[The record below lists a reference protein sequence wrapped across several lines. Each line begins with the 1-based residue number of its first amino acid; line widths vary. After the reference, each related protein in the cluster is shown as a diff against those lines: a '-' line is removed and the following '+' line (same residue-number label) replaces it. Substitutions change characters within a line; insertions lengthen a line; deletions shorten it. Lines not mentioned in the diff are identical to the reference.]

1 MSKKFYISI
10 FIFLLAGLVF
20 STIPTLAQTEAD
32 LPSPG
37 LTPDSPFYFLERF
50 FEGIGT
56 FFTFG
61 DVAKAKRY
69 AELAAER
76 IAEAK
81 TVVDKGKP
89 EVAEKALKR
98 YQEHLEK
105 SLAKAEEA
113 QAKGESVAEVTEI
126 VSQATIKHLAVLEEV
141 LEKVPES
148 AKSAILQAREVSKTG
163 QIKAL
168 EALSK
173 EKQEKAVKLNIQAI
187 QNRLEKIKS
196 EARKGNEQGVE
207 RTMADFAAFQTL
219 LVKKG
224 KENKMILASLVAEDI
239 TEQIEDL
246 DKVEDDVENLSP
258 KMVERV
264 KAIKVSAINGQVDVL
279 RSLAEV
285 NPEKAAEIFGVAAE
299 KRLNKAKKEAEDKDI
314 EKAEEAIKEFEK
326 YAAFGQEISKIAQ
339 GIGKDTTTVEQLVA
353 RATTHHLE
361 VLNDIYN
368 KVPEQAKEAIEKAM
382 IVSETGRQQAVEA
395 LKGKGAL
402 ENIPETVPVPW
413 EVKEKVFK
421 ERKIPKQEIP
431 EKEKTGKSEVE
442 TPKVEKPKTKKPEI
456 EEMEKLETEKVEKPE
471 AEKPE
476 VEIPEISPGLP
487 AR

>member
-1 MSKKFYISI
+1 MGKKFYTSIS
-10 FIFLLAGLVF
+10 IFLLAGLVF
-20 STIPTLAQTEAD
+20 STIPSLAQTEST

-37 LTPDSPFYFLERF
+37 LTPDNPFYFLERF

-69 AELAAER
+69 TKLAAER
-76 IAEAK
+76 VAEAK
-81 TVVDKGKP
+81 AVVDKNKP

-98 YQEHLEK
+98 YQECLEK

-113 QAKGESVAEVTEI
+113 QAKGKSVAEVTEI

-141 LEKVPES
+141 LEKVPEP
-148 AKSAILQAREVSKTG
+148 AKSAVLQAREVSKTG
-163 QIKAL
+163 HVKAL

-173 EKQEKAVKLNIQAI
+173 EKPERAVKLNIQAI
-187 QNRLEKIKS
+187 QNRLGKIKS
-196 EARKGNEQGVE
+196 EAAN
-207 RTMADFAAFQTL
+207 
-219 LVKKG
+219 
-224 KENKMILASLVAEDI
+224 LVAEAM
-239 TEQIEDL
+239 TNQIEDL
-246 DKVEDDVENLSP
+246 DEIEDEVENFSP
-258 KMVERV
+258 QMTERV
-264 KAIKVSAINGQVDVL
+264 KIIKTNAINGQIDIL

-285 NPEKAAEIFGVAAE
+285 NPEKAAEIFGAAAE
-299 KRLNKAKKEAEDKDI
+299 KRLNKAKQEVEDEDAE
-314 EKAEEAIKEFEK
+314 ETEEAIKEFEK

-368 KVPEQAKEAIEKAM
+368 KVPKPAKEAIQKAM
-382 IVSETGRQQAVEA
+382 TVSETGRQQAVEA

-413 EVKEKVFK
+413 EVKEKVF
-421 ERKIPKQEIP
+421 EGRGIPKPGIP
-431 EKEKTGKSEVE
+431 KKEKTGKPEVE
-442 TPKVEKPKTKKPEI
+442 TPKVEESETENPEI
-456 EEMEKLETEKVEKPE
+456 EEIEKPE
-471 AEKPE
+471 AQEVEKPE
-476 VEIPEISPGLP
+476 VEIPEISPGPP

>member
-1 MSKKFYISI
+1 MGKKFYTSIS
-10 FIFLLAGLVF
+10 IFLLAGLVF
-20 STIPTLAQTEAD
+20 STIPSLAQTEST

-37 LTPDSPFYFLERF
+37 LTPDNPFYFLERF

-69 AELAAER
+69 TKLAAER
-76 IAEAK
+76 VAEAK
-81 TVVDKGKP
+81 AVVDKNKP

-98 YQEHLEK
+98 YQECLEK

-113 QAKGESVAEVTEI
+113 QAKGKSVAEVTEI

-141 LEKVPES
+141 LEKVPEP
-148 AKSAILQAREVSKTG
+148 AKSAVLQAREVSKTG
-163 QIKAL
+163 HVKAL

-173 EKQEKAVKLNIQAI
+173 EKPERAVKLNIQAI
-187 QNRLEKIKS
+187 QNRLGKIKS
-196 EARKGNEQGVE
+196 EVREGDEQGVE
-207 RTMADFAAFQTL
+207 RVMADFAVFQTL
-219 LVKKG
+219 LERKG
-224 KENKMILASLVAEDI
+224 KENKMVLANLVAEAM
-239 TEQIEDL
+239 TNQIEDL
-246 DKVEDDVENLSP
+246 DEIEDEVENFSP
-258 KMVERV
+258 QMTERV
-264 KAIKVSAINGQVDVL
+264 KIIKTNAINGQIDIL

-285 NPEKAAEIFGVAAE
+285 NPEKAAEIFGAAAE
-299 KRLNKAKKEAEDKDI
+299 KRLNKAKQEVEDEDAE
-314 EKAEEAIKEFEK
+314 ETEEAIKEFEK

-368 KVPEQAKEAIEKAM
+368 KVPKPAKEAIQKAM
-382 IVSETGRQQAVEA
+382 TVSETGRQQAVEA

-413 EVKEKVFK
+413 EVKEKVF
-421 ERKIPKQEIP
+421 EGRGIPKPGIP
-431 EKEKTGKSEVE
+431 KKEKTGKPEVE
-442 TPKVEKPKTKKPEI
+442 TPKVEESETENPEI
-456 EEMEKLETEKVEKPE
+456 EEIEKPE
-471 AEKPE
+471 AQEVEKPE
-476 VEIPEISPGLP
+476 VEIPEISPGPP